1 MDMENF
7 PPPDLRPASIRRY
20 LGSRISTLKPP
31 KLTPEEKK
39 LLNPF
44 PALGLINKKTWLF
57 IACAFA
63 GWTWDAFDFFSVG
76 LVAPEIAVSLGRSV
90 ADITW
95 GITLVLMLRSIGA
108 VVFGVA
114 SDRYGRK
121 WPFIIN
127 LVCFIALELGSG
139 FVQTYKQF
147 LGVRAIY
154 GIAMGGLYGNA
165 AATALEDC
173 PAEARGIIS
182 GVIQSGYALGYL
194 LCVVFTRAIADTS
207 PYGWRALFWFGS
219 GPPVLIIIFRFFL
232 PETET
237 YLASKANAEAQGIE
251 KKFWGGLKTTFKSY
265 WLMFIYLVILMAGF
279 NFMSHG
285 SQDLYPTM
293 LKNQLHFSKDR
304 STVTNCVAN
313 FGAMAGGLIIGH
325 FSTAIGRRL
334 SIIISCIIGGALI
347 YPWAFVRSSAG
358 TNAGVF
364 FLQFFVQ
371 GAWGVIPIH
380 LSELSPPALRSSM
393 VGIAYQLGNLASSAS
408 STIEAKIGERF
419 PLTNAQGKTETGFYD
434 YGKVMAIFM
443 GCVFGFVLI
452 VTLVGPENRSA
463 NLLGNSAAEF
473 QAQGKR
479 MDEDEKLDFEN
490 LERVDSSGKEVS
502 GHIEE
507 VHTATEGD
515 YHHNLDTTLTYP
527 PEVYGKESRPP
538 HYD

>member
-1 MDMENF
+1 MEAPNF
-7 PPPDLRPASIRRY
+7 SPASIRRY
-20 LGSRISTLKPP
+20 FATRLPTLMPP

-44 PALGLINKKTWLF
+44 PALALINRKTWLF
-57 IACAFA
+57 IACAFC

-76 LVAPEIAVSLGRSV
+76 MVAPEIAETLNRSV
-90 ADITW
+90 TDITW
-95 GITLVLMLRSIGA
+95 GITLVLMLRSVGA

-114 SDRYGRK
+114 SDKYGRK
-121 WPFIIN
+121 WPFIVN
-127 LVCFIALELGSG
+127 LICFIALELGSG

-173 PAEARGIIS
+173 PPQARGIIS
-182 GVIQSGYALGYL
+182 GLLQSGYALGYL
-194 LCVVFTRAIADTS
+194 LVVVFTRAIADTS

-237 YLASKANAEAQGIE
+237 YLASKASSEEAGIE
-251 KKFWGGLKTTFKSY
+251 KQFWNGVKMTFKNY
-265 WLMFIYLVILMAGF
+265 WLMFIYLVVLMAGF

-293 LKNQLHFSKDR
+293 LKNQRHFSADR

-313 FGAMAGGLIIGH
+313 FGAIAGGLLIGH
-325 FSTAIGRRL
+325 FSTALGRRL
-334 SIIISCIIGGALI
+334 SIMISCVIGGALI
-347 YPWAFVRSSAG
+347 YPWAFVGNSAG

-371 GAWGVIPIH
+371 GAWGVVPIH
-380 LSELSPPALRSSM
+380 LSELSPPELRSSM
-393 VGIAYQLGNLASSAS
+393 VGIAYQMGNLASSAS
-408 STIEAKIGERF
+408 STIESKIGERF
-419 PLTNAQGKTETGFYD
+419 PLKNTHGEFEKGFYD

-452 VTLVGPENRSA
+452 VTFFGPENRGA
-463 NLLGNSAAEF
+463 TMLTEDAQMMIDAEHRLD
-473 QAQGKR
+473 A
-479 MDEDEKLDFEN
+479 EEKGDFEN
-490 LERVDSSGKEVS
+490 LERVDSEGKHVDNFVEEVS
-502 GHIEE
+502 EPDGVYTGSHPPN
-507 VHTATEGD
+507 
-515 YHHNLDTTLTYP
+515 YDTSY
-527 PEVYGKESRPP
+527 ESK
-538 HYD
+538 